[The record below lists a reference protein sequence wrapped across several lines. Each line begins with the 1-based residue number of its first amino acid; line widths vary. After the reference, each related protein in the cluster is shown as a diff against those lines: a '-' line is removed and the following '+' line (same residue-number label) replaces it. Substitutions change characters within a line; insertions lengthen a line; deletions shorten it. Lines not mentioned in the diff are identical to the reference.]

1 MRIAATAGGE
11 NPAGQA
17 TRADRGSGR
26 QARSLLTGRRRPATL
41 FAPLHDPLPPP
52 HRVNDSENPAPAAD
66 TWEGILAALRRRYPG
81 QKDSVL
87 FCIYKLQHNSELTL
101 RDFRA
106 EAELHGIPMAG
117 RSLHSARILL
127 GLQKTEAAS
136 APALEPIEPIERPA
150 RRRPRDTAP
159 ADDGGASI
167 ETRVLAAVRQIQS
180 AAGAES
186 DQLRAAIRQA
196 IAILQKALGS

>member
-1 MRIAATAGGE
+1 MT
-11 NPAGQA
+11 
-17 TRADRGSGR
+17 
-26 QARSLLTGRRRPATL
+26 
-41 FAPLHDPLPPP
+41 DP
-52 HRVNDSENPAPAAD
+52 DIMAPAAD

-87 FCIYKLQHNSELTL
+87 FCIYKLQHNPELTL

-117 RSLHSARILL
+117 RSLHSAKVLL
-127 GLQKTEAAS
+127 GIVRTETAAPEPAEEPVPTA
-136 APALEPIEPIERPA
+136 APARTRRAAGAEP
-150 RRRPRDTAP
+150 DQ
-159 ADDGGASI
+159 GSSI
-167 ETRVLAAVRQIQS
+167 ESRVVAAVRQIQS

-196 IAILQKALGS
+196 IAILQRALDQ